1 MKIIPFLMVYSGLLV
16 YQGLQST
23 HEFFFSLFLSPYS
36 RQFPDLHHFL
46 HKKIFNFNLRN
57 VIWQVFAII
66 IILKCVFQLKLKKQK
81 RKQHYYCTQVLWQVF
96 ATCVRVCKVKGNGN
110 RITILYCLRRDKKK
124 LVKRQWSFWFWRSAF

>member
-66 IILKCVFQLKLKKQK
+66 IILKYVFQLKLKNRNGNSIIIVLKYFDKFLQYACACVK
-81 RKQHYYCTQVLWQVF
+81 LKETETGLPYCT
-96 ATCVRVCKVKGNGN
+96 VCEE
-110 RITILYCLRRDKKK
+110 IKK